1 MRKTPLVLLST
12 SIILIVALLSIEM
25 RTTVVTAKADASV
38 SLSPTPQ
45 NAHFIWVSVEGD
57 QSVPGYKRVVGGKH
71 DDGNTMYICRVSGM
85 TPGKVYRNSCH
96 YSAAG
101 QEYVIQLNYEILLS
115 DTGYEWRSLNAIS
128 RADIKKSAVL
138 AGTDPNTKDPLYMCR
153 KHMSDG
159 THPGKYSYKNNL
171 CYIPWGNQERF
182 YVKNFEVL
190 FPSQ

>member
-12 SIILIVALLSIEM
+12 SLIIVALLSIEM
-25 RTTVVTAKADASV
+25 RTPVVTAKADASV

-45 NAHFIWVSVEGD
+45 NAHFIWVSAEGD